1 MIALYL
7 RLSLADGDLGNDG
20 KDESNSIESQRAILW
35 DYIHQR
41 DDISGEV
48 EEYIDDGYS
57 GTNFN
62 RPAFQTMLEDM
73 KKGKIVTVH
82 AYNSNGWAYIEL
94 DGSKGYAQISDM
106 ERVDTSIPESEPTKA
121 PDVKD
126 YINDESLSVEKRVY
140 LFLTQELGLNT
151 AAACGVRR
159 PGGACR
165 PRIRRPRPVTGL
177 RSYLPGGATTS
188 PSGARS
194 RSDGGAWSG
203 RRTADDTDARASP
216 RSAAKP
222 GFAGEVDWPR
232 SPLSTRST
240 VSTTRRSG

>member
-73 KKGKIVTVH
+73 KKGKIVTMLTKDLSRLGRNYIEVGDYIEQIFPMLGVRYI
-82 AYNSNGWAYIEL
+82 AVNSNYDSNEYLGFTGGL
-94 DGSKGYAQISDM
+94 DMSFMNLVNTLYSKDLSKKW
-106 ERVDTSIPESEPTKA
+106 RS
-121 PDVKD
+121 
-126 YINDESLSVEKRVY
+126 SVETKWKNGIS
-140 LFLTQELGLNT
+140 T
-151 AAACGVRR
+151 
-159 PGGACR
+159 
-165 PRIRRPRPVTGL
+165 
-177 RSYLPGGATTS
+177 
-188 PSGARS
+188 
-194 RSDGGAWSG
+194 SG
-203 RRTADDTDARASP
+203 RM
-216 RSAAKP
+216 
-222 GFAGEVDWPR
+222 
-232 SPLSTRST
+232 PL
-240 VSTTRRSG
+240 G